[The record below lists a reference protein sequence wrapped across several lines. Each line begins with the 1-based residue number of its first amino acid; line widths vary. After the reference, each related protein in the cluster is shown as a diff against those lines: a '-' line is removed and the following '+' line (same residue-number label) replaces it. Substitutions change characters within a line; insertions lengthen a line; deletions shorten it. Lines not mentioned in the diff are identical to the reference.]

1 MSKKRNKKPEFI
13 QTSEEVI
20 VEPVVAET
28 VEEVVE
34 EPIIVTG
41 VVICERLNVREESS
55 IYSNVVCVIE
65 RGTEVYIDTEATTG
79 QFYKVCLASGVE
91 GFCMRQFIDCKC

>member
-13 QTSEEVI
+13 QTSEEV

-34 EPIIVTG
+34 ETIVVTG

-65 RGTEVYIDTEATTG
+65 RGTEVYIDTKATTE